1 MGTLAGAWGIHLGI
15 RVAADG
21 EIEALYTRQP
31 TELRTDGLF
40 TGEPLFDLTLETW
53 QLGVLE
59 GDEGLHRP
67 VGVGRVG
74 EAEVR
79 QPVHEGADR
88 LRRPPGPGR
97 GASERYF
104 DCLNSVARCP
114 SRSASARSAR
124 RRAPSLSRVAC
135 ALRSIA
141 L

>member
-1 MGTLAGAWGIHLGI
+1 MIGYRFGGGFAAGSSVASLKAALARHLAL
-15 RVAADG
+15 RL
-21 EIEALYTRQP
+21 EAR
-31 TELRTDGLF
+31 GFF
-40 TGEPLFDLTLETW
+40 T
-53 QLGVLE
+53 VLE

-88 LRRPPGPGR
+88 LRRRPGPGR

-104 DCLNSVARCP
+104 DCLASVARCL

-135 ALRSIA
+135 TLRSIA
-141 L
+141 S